1 MTQDKSP
8 VSYSVGSN
16 QKVTIASFSWTAQN
30 KATLRWKID
39 LRLFPVLIISF
50 ILNFIDR
57 NNFAN
62 ARLKGL
68 EADLNLSDV
77 EYQTCISI
85 LLIGYVLFQVPS
97 NMVLNILRKPSWY
110 LCTCVAIWGIIS
122 ALTGAVH
129 NAAGA
134 LVWHFIL
141 GCIEAALFP
150 GNIFF
155 LSRYTRSEMQVAC
168 NTSQR
173 W

>member
-16 QKVTIASFSWTAQN
+16 QKDTIASFSWTAQDE
-30 KATLRWKID
+30 ATLRWKID
-39 LRLFPVLIISF
+39 LRLFPVLIILF

-85 LLIGYVLFQVPS
+85 LLIGYFS
-97 NMVLNILRKPSWY
+97 SKFRRI
-110 LCTCVAIWGIIS
+110 
-122 ALTGAVH
+122 
-129 NAAGA
+129 
-134 LVWHFIL
+134 
-141 GCIEAALFP
+141 
-150 GNIFF
+150 
-155 LSRYTRSEMQVAC
+155 
-168 NTSQR
+168 
-173 W
+173 